1 MSIIERFARLPN
13 EPKPMNEHCRLEH
26 SDWNYL
32 ERSEDELCPVCRG
45 EQVAT
50 ERIIKKLEEFIDN
63 CDIPEVED
71 RLEWFKDSIKDRD

>member
-1 MSIIERFARLPN
+1 MN

-45 EQVAT
+45 EQMAT
-50 ERIIKKLEEFIDN
+50 ERIIKLLIDKA
-63 CDIPEVED
+63 I
-71 RLEWFKDSIKDRD
+71 EWRTNDLHQQADYIDFTIDLIKGEK

>member
-1 MSIIERFARLPN
+1 MN

-45 EQVAT
+45 EQEAT
-50 ERIIKKLEEFIDN
+50 KRIIKLLKKLDN
-63 CDIPEVED
+63 HGMTHSELCARTHYFVQNAIA
-71 RLEWFKDSIKDRD
+71 LIKEKK